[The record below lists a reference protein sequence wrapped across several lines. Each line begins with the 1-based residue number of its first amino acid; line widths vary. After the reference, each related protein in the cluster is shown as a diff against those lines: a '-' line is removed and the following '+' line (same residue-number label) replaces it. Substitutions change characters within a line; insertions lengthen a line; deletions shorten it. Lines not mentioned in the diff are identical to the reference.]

1 MHGTRYGVL
10 AGYDGSQAGTDA
22 LYWAAREAS
31 QRGALLTVLVASDL
45 TPSGELPL
53 HDLAALARENGEYAL
68 ARGLEYAESAAAAG
82 GARAE
87 VTGQPAAEALCERS
101 VDAEMVVLG
110 ARGHGRLA
118 GVLLGSVPWRVAAHG
133 HGRVVVV
140 REAGWHPVNGPP
152 GPVVAGVDGSASSAA
167 AAALAF
173 EEAALRRV
181 PLVAVCALADS
192 PGVLGDA
199 ARMEEEFSRL
209 MTRLQHEHP
218 DVAASRRV
226 VPGPPRP
233 ALLEAAGF
241 AQEIVVG
248 SMGRTNVEGMLLGS
262 VAQAMLHYAPC
273 PVAVV
278 HPVTERTTTTAGDSV
293 NAVA

>member
-1 MHGTRYGVL
+1 MHGTKYGVL
-10 AGYDGSQAGTDA
+10 AGYDGSPPGTDA

-31 QRGALLTVLVASDL
+31 QRGMPLTVLVASDL
-45 TPSGELPL
+45 IPPGELTL
-53 HDLAALARENGEYAL
+53 HDLAGLARENGEYAL
-68 ARGLEYAESAAAAG
+68 GRGLEYAESAAAADG
-82 GARAE
+82 TRAE
-87 VTGQPAAEALCERS
+87 VTAQPAAEALCERS
-101 VDAEMVVLG
+101 GDAEMVVLG
-110 ARGHGRLA
+110 ARGHGHIA

-140 REAGWHPVNGPP
+140 RGTGWHPVNGPP

-167 AAALAF
+167 AAAFAF
-173 EEAALRRV
+173 EEAALRQV
-181 PLVAVCALADS
+181 PLVAVCALADY
-192 PGVLGDA
+192 PGVLGGA

-226 VPGPPRP
+226 VPGAPRP

-241 AQEIVVG
+241 AQEIVVA
-248 SMGRTNVEGMLLGS
+248 SLGRTNVEGMLLGS

-273 PVAVV
+273 PVGIV
-278 HPVTERTTTTAGDSV
+278 HPVTQRTVTTAGVSE
-293 NAVA
+293 NAGA